1 MGREYEG
8 PGGLRLTLDDPL
20 SPDMARQVANGHL
33 RPVDGKPVDVEDG
46 DKSLVVVN
54 GAEATTA
61 TRVGTHVRTPGEKPG
76 DGASAGEW
84 ATYAVALGMEGTQA
98 STLSLTQLQEWV
110 AAREDAEDSDV
121 SAAEGSAKSAP
132 DVDKPA
138 KSAPVAEW
146 RAYAVSLG
154 MSEDDAAAATKSE
167 CQDYVQVVEDAKG
180 AGE

>member
-33 RPVDGKPVDVEDG
+33 RPVDGKAVDVEDG
-46 DKSLVVVN
+46 DKSLVVVH

-61 TRVGTHVRTPGEKPG
+61 TRVGAHVRTPGDKPG

-110 AAREDAEDSDV
+110 DAREDAEDSSSEP
-121 SAAEGSAKSAP
+121 SAEAPAP